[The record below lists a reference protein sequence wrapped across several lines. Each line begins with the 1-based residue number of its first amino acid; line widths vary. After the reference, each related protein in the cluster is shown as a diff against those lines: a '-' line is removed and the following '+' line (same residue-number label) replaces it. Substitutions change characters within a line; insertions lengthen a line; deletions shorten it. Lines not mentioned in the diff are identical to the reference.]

1 MADGA
6 ASAGVD
12 VALGGR
18 AHDLRE
24 APGPGHAP
32 DAVGDLAP
40 RQIGARTFDFA
51 GRTAVMAIVNRT
63 PDSFYDGGRTFALQ
77 AAVDAC
83 LAAVADGADWV
94 DIGGMA
100 FSPDTPEV
108 SAAEELDRV
117 LGVIEAVRA
126 ASDVVISVDTQ
137 RPEVAR
143 ACVLAGADVVNDTT
157 GLRTDG
163 MAQAVAETG
172 ASVVIAH
179 SIAQPHRH
187 HQRPEYGD
195 VVSEVAAFLSSQVQV
210 ALAAGVPAERIII
223 DPGHDLNKN
232 TRHSLEL
239 VRRLAEITA
248 LGYPTLVALSN
259 KDFVGETLNRER
271 PERLA
276 GTLAATVMC
285 IERGARI
292 VRAHEVA
299 ATVDAVRM
307 AEAVLGL
314 REPAYLRHNV

>member
-1 MADGA
+1 
-6 ASAGVD
+6 
-12 VALGGR
+12 
-18 AHDLRE
+18 
-24 APGPGHAP
+24 
-32 DAVGDLAP
+32 
-40 RQIGARTFDFA
+40 
-51 GRTAVMAIVNRT
+51 MAIVNRT

-77 AAVDAC
+77 AAVDSC
-83 LAAVADGADWV
+83 LRAVAEGADWV

-108 SAAEELDRV
+108 SPAEELDRV

-126 ASDVVISVDTQ
+126 ASDVVISIDTQ

-143 ACVLAGADVVNDTT
+143 ACVRAGADVVNDTT
-157 GLRTDG
+157 GLRAEG
-163 MAQAVAETG
+163 MAAAVAESG

-179 SIAQPHRH
+179 SIAPPHRH
-187 HQRPEYGD
+187 LRRPEYGD
-195 VVSEVAAFLSSQVQV
+195 VVAEVADFLAAQVQL
-210 ALAAGVPAERIII
+210 ALDAGVPGDRIVI

-239 VRRLAEITA
+239 VRRLGEITA

-259 KDFVGETLNRER
+259 KDFVGETLDRDR
-271 PERLA
+271 PDRLW

-285 IERGARI
+285 LERGARI

-307 AEAVLGL
+307 AESVLGL
-314 REPAYLRHNV
+314 REPAYLRHNMS

>member
-1 MADGA
+1 MAGGVPAADAPLASGA
-6 ASAGVD
+6 THRPFASPLTPPE
-12 VALGGR
+12 VA
-18 AHDLRE
+18 A
-24 APGPGHAP
+24 
-32 DAVGDLAP
+32 LAP
-40 RQIGARTFDFA
+40 RRIGAREFDFA
-51 GRTAVMAIVNRT
+51 NRVAVMAIVNRT
-63 PDSFYDGGRTFALQ
+63 PDSFYDAGRTYALERAVEAALQ
-77 AAVDAC
+77 AVDA
-83 LAAVADGADWV
+83 GADWV

-100 FSPDTPEV
+100 FSPDAEEV
-108 SAAEELDRV
+108 GAAEELDRV

-126 ASDVVISVDTQ
+126 VSDVVISVDTQ

-143 ACVLAGADVVNDTT
+143 ACVQAGADVVNDTT
-157 GLRTDG
+157 GLRVER
-163 MAQAVAETG
+163 MAETVAETG

-187 HQRPEYGD
+187 HRRPQYTD
-195 VVSEVAAFLSSQVQV
+195 VMAEVGAFLAAQTQV
-210 ALAAGVPAERIII
+210 ALAAGVPPEQIII

-239 VRRLAEITA
+239 VRRLEEITA

-259 KDFVGETLNRER
+259 KDFVGETLDRDR
-271 PERLA
+271 PDRLW

-314 REPAYLRHNV
+314 REPAQMVHNV